1 MFFVYFVG
9 KICWMN
15 LQQPM
20 DPKPPTE
27 FQQHAAGRQPGFFA
41 QFLDF
46 ALHNKKWW
54 LTPILLLLLL
64 ASVLIIL
71 GGSGVAPFIYT
82 IF

>member
-1 MFFVYFVG
+1 
-9 KICWMN
+9 
-15 LQQPM
+15 M
-20 DPKPPTE
+20 DQKPSTE
-27 FQQHAAGRQPGFFA
+27 FQRQAAGKQPGFFA

-54 LTPILLLLLL
+54 LLPILLLLLA
-64 ASVLIIL
+64 ASLLIVL

>member
-1 MFFVYFVG
+1 MD
-9 KICWMN
+9 
-15 LQQPM
+15 QQP
-20 DPKPPTE
+20 PNE
-27 FQQHAAGRQPGFFA
+27 FQKQAGGRQRGFIS

-54 LTPILLLLLL
+54 LTPIIVLLLL
-64 ASVLIIL
+64 ASALILL

>member
-1 MFFVYFVG
+1 
-9 KICWMN
+9 
-15 LQQPM
+15 M
-20 DPKPPTE
+20 DQKEQDE
-27 FQQHAAGRQPGFFA
+27 FQRQAAGGQRGFIG

-46 ALHNKKWW
+46 ALQNKKWW

-64 ASVLIIL
+64 AGLLIIL

>member
-1 MFFVYFVG
+1 
-9 KICWMN
+9 MN
-15 LQQPM
+15 Q
-20 DPKPPTE
+20 KPTNE
-27 FQQHAAGRQPGFFA
+27 FQQKARGKQPGFFT

-54 LTPILLLLLL
+54 LTPIIVLLLL
-64 ASVLIIL
+64 ASVLILL

>member
-1 MFFVYFVG
+1 
-9 KICWMN
+9 
-15 LQQPM
+15 M
-20 DPKPPTE
+20 DPKPPNL
-27 FQQHAAGRQPGFFA
+27 FQQKAAGKQPGFAA
-41 QFLDF
+41 QFLEF

-54 LTPILLLLLL
+54 LTPILVLLLL

>member
-1 MFFVYFVG
+1 MS
-9 KICWMN
+9 
-15 LQQPM
+15 Q
-20 DPKPPTE
+20 KPPNE
-27 FQQHAAGRQPGFFA
+27 FQQQAAGKQRGFAA

-54 LTPILLLLLL
+54 LTPILIILLL
-64 ASVLIIL
+64 ASLLIIL